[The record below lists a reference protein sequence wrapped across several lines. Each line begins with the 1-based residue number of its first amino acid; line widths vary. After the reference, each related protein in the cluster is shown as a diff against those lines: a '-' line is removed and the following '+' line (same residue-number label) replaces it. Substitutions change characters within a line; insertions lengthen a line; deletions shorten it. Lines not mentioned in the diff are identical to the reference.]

1 MQSAAEHV
9 FYQFPNAHSRVG
21 YFLDAIQCNDAGLQ
35 ATVANIQ
42 TDQGANG
49 MQNDFELAATN
60 LFPYD
65 PVQKKRTEQVT
76 GGKCGAADITDTT
89 ADETSDVN
97 DFGTKKGIGKSG
109 VHLRYHN
116 FQDYKR
122 LSEEQK
128 YKLRI

>member
-1 MQSAAEHV
+1 MQAAAEHV
-9 FYQFPNAHSRVG
+9 VYQLPNAHSRVG

-49 MQNDFELAATN
+49 MQNDFELASTK
-60 LFPYD
+60 LFTYD
-65 PVQKKRTEQVT
+65 LVQKKRAERVI
-76 GGKCGAADITDTT
+76 GGKRGAADISDTT
-89 ADETSDVN
+89 ADENADVN
-97 DFGTKKGIGKSG
+97 AFGTKKGIGKSG

-122 LSEEQK
+122 LPEEQK
-128 YKLRI
+128 YELCI